1 VKLLLSLMILLASIS
16 GAASAQTSKSSTL
29 VDLVKYSSG
38 DRERVLYEGAKKEGK
53 VVWYTSLVPSKDIS
67 KIFETKYPAS
77 DTSESA

>member
-1 VKLLLSLMILLASIS
+1 MILLASIS